1 MVFSNCR
8 DRCSTLGPLLHT
20 PVSGLLEALLGDC
33 LAAYRGCGSCL
44 GLGCSDLLQSY
55 RELCLLGSLGLLS
68 QKVGLLI
75 KELVQGG

>member
-1 MVFSNCR
+1 MVLSNCR
-8 DRCSTLGPLLHT
+8 DWCPTSGPFLHT
-20 PVSGLLEALLGDC
+20 PVSGLPEALLGDC
-33 LAAYRGCGSCL
+33 FAADRGCGSCL

-55 RELCLLGSLGLLS
+55 CEFCLFGSMGLLS